1 MSEKEYIVVLKKGV
15 DFTRF
20 HEQMLELQGRD
31 GIPNRQVEVANERP
45 ASARLTHYYLT
56 DAEAS
61 ELQSNEDVIAVEIP
75 YWQNPHIEIGH
86 DGQGSDPE
94 RTYRKW
100 GQIDEFSD
108 GEGYPWQFPQAGGI
122 TKKAEP
128 WGLDTSTGSW
138 NNTYTGTYVYTAD
151 GEGVDIVI
159 QDTGVDA
166 EHYEFQDANGV
177 SRVNKIDWA
186 AVTGIGTSPSNLN
199 DYYRDWVGHGTHVAS
214 TAAGKS
220 MGYARGAQIYAQ
232 KLQFGAMTAE
242 WGGLSD
248 YTDYAD
254 AFDQIK
260 IFHRNKP
267 VDSNGNKRP
276 TIVNMSWGG
285 TFFFRSDY
293 ISSINYRGNTYSSD
307 ADLRPNNNTVDDHRH
322 RNLRYGV
329 SYSWYDSDNA
339 SGGGANWPYLQ
350 AKIPYY
356 SPTMVADIEE
366 LIDEGVHV
374 VTSAGNTNEYIAEPS
389 HVDWNNTITFATPS
403 PAPTTPYLGINSG
416 THYLHRGGI
425 HHPDSF
431 IVGNLNTTYRR
442 TFQVEDG
449 PGRPRGP
456 YKIAMHS
463 SSGRGP
469 GVALW
474 HPGSYILGAS
484 SGSGPFVSTSTGR
497 RLDGPNKYVLQG
509 ATEISHPLD
518 ATEGLIKLTGTS
530 MAAPGVA
537 GILSCIL
544 EKNPGLTPA
553 QLKTFVATSYNN
565 ATIENAIMEG
575 YPDDPNYIDGIT
587 VAGVE
592 VGWRS
597 HLPAAGGAL
606 MGGPN
611 RIAYQQYNTL
621 APTYSVTAPVT
632 IEEGSTDTINVSAN
646 NVTDGTTLYWTATPA
661 ADFSIPYG
669 SFNINNNI
677 GSFTLSPVEDSAT
690 EGDETATI
698 EIRTGST
705 SGTVV
710 ATTTFTITEPV
721 QLLPPT
727 YFIDV
732 PSTITVG
739 TPITVAVETQNVSNG
754 TVLYWEATP
763 TSSFQVTSVSSGQ
776 FTINSNRGS
785 FTLAAVSSTA
795 TQGTLTIRTG
805 SPTGTSVAT
814 STFTI
819 APAPTAPPTSSGG
832 TFTTYVGRPHTTRR
846 SSIVDAIV
854 RELKKI
860 NGSAAFLTDV
870 FNNVHPRL
878 KFWDEIEEFPAIHL
892 NAGSETR
899 EYQAAGYRD
908 RYLSITIRCYVQE
921 EDAVIALDKLLEDV
935 ETVLDEQAA
944 LSYTDKQGVAQKT
957 LDIKIVS
964 IETDEG
970 VLEPYGVGEILI
982 QVHY

>member
-86 DGQGSDPE
+86 DGEGSDPE
-94 RTYRKW
+94 RTYKKW
-100 GQIDEFSD
+100 GQTDEFSE
-108 GEGYPWQFPQAGGI
+108 GEGYPWQFPQSGGI
-122 TKKAEP
+122 TNKAEP
-128 WGLDTSTGSW
+128 WEPGPPGGGW
-138 NNTYTGTYVYTAD
+138 NSTYTGTYVYGAD

-186 AVTGIGTSPSNLN
+186 AVTGIGTSPSSLN
-199 DYYRDWVGHGTHVAS
+199 DYYRDWIGHGTHVAS

-232 KLQFGAMTAE
+232 KLAFGAMAAGY
-242 WGGLSD
+242 GGLSE

-254 AFDQIK
+254 CFDQIK

-276 TIVNMSWGG
+276 TIVNMSWGV
-285 TFFFRSDY
+285 TFNFRSDY

-307 ADLRPNNNTVDDHRH
+307 ADLRPNGDSVEDHRY
-322 RNLRYGV
+322 RNLHYGV
-329 SYSWYDSDNA
+329 AWLRYTTDYA
-339 SGGGANWPYLQ
+339 STGGENWPYLSAKMAAYQ
-350 AKIPYY
+350 A
-356 SPTMVADIEE
+356 TLLAEIEE

-374 VTSAGNTNEYIAEPS
+374 VTSAGNSNEYIAEPS

-403 PAPTTPYLGINSG
+403 PAPAVPYIAQPSG
-416 THYLHRGGI
+416 TWYLHRGGL
-425 HHPDSF
+425 HHPDAF
-431 IVGNLNTTYRR
+431 IVGNLFTGYDQ
-442 TFQVEDG
+442 TFQEGDTGRLTG
-449 PGRPRGP
+449 PR
-456 YKIAMHS
+456 KIAIS
-463 SSGRGP
+463 TSSGRGP

-474 HPGSYILGAS
+474 HPGTYILGAS
-484 SGSGPFVSTSTGR
+484 SGSGPFVPTDPSRATYNA
-497 RLDGPNKYVLQG
+497 PNKYVLEG
-509 ATEISHPLD
+509 ATEIRHPLD
-518 ATEGLIKLTGTS
+518 LTEGLLKLSGTS

-553 QLKTFVATSYNN
+553 QLKTFVETSSNN
-565 ATIENAIMEG
+565 ATIEDAIQEG
-575 YPDDPNYIDGIT
+575 YPDHPDYIDGIYVYGT
-587 VAGVE
+587 E
-592 VGWRS
+592 TGWRS
-597 HLPAAGGAL
+597 HLRNGGGL

-611 RIAYQQYNTL
+611 RMAYQQYNTL
-621 APTYSVTAPVT
+621 APTYSVTAPAT
-632 IEEGSTDTINVSAN
+632 IEENSTDTINVSTTD
-646 NVTDGTTLYWTATPA
+646 VTDGTTLYWTVTPA
-661 ADFSIPYG
+661 ADFSISYG

-677 GSFTLSPVEDSAT
+677 GSFTLSPVDDSVP

-705 SGTVV
+705 SGTIV

-739 TPITVAVETQNVSNG
+739 TSTTVTVITQNVSNG

-785 FTLAAVSSTA
+785 FTLIALSSTA
-795 TQGTLTIRTG
+795 TQGSLTIRTG

>member
-75 YWQNPHIEIGH
+75 YWQNPHIEISH
-86 DGQGSDPE
+86 DGQGSDPQ

-108 GEGYPWQFPQAGGI
+108 GEGYPWQFAQAGGI
-122 TKKAEP
+122 TNKAEP
-128 WGLDTSTGSW
+128 WGLNPDTGVW
-138 NNTYTGTYVYTAD
+138 NSTYTGTYVYGAD

-166 EHYEFQDANGV
+166 DHYEFQDANGV

-186 AVTGIGTSPSNLN
+186 AVTGIGTTLYNVD
-199 DYYRDWVGHGTHVAS
+199 DYYRDWIGHGTHVAS

-232 KLQFGAMTAE
+232 KLQFGGLGSGYG
-242 WGGLSD
+242 GGLAQF
-248 YTDYAD
+248 TAYAD

-260 IFHRNKP
+260 IFHRNKT

-276 TIVNMSWGG
+276 TIVNMSWGW
-285 TFFFRSDY
+285 TAQFRSDY

-307 ADLRPNNNTVDDHRH
+307 ADLRPNNDSIDDHRH
-322 RNLRYGV
+322 RNLHYGV
-329 SYSWYDSDNA
+329 AYSYYDTNHPVT
-339 SGGGANWPYLQ
+339 GGPDYPYTL
-350 AKIPYY
+350 AKIPFYQA
-356 SPTMVADIEE
+356 TLVAEIDE

-374 VTSAGNTNEYIAEPS
+374 VTSAGNSNEYIAEPS

-403 PAPTTPYLGINSG
+403 PAPTTPYPGLNSG
-416 THYLHRGGI
+416 THYLHRGGV

-431 IVGNLNTTYRR
+431 IVGNLHTMYRR
-442 TFQVEDG
+442 TWNAGTG
-449 PGRPRGP
+449 PASGP
-456 YKIAMHS
+456 YKLAIHS

-474 HPGSYILGAS
+474 HPGTYILGAS
-484 SGSGPFVSTSTGR
+484 SGSGPFLATDPNR
-497 RLDGPNKYVLQG
+497 QDINAPNKYVFQG
-509 ATEISHPLD
+509 ATEIRHPLD
-518 ATEGLIKLTGTS
+518 STEGLLKLTGTS
-530 MAAPGVA
+530 MASPGVV

-553 QLKTFVATSYNN
+553 QLKTFVATSSNN
-565 ATIENAIMEG
+565 ATIENAIQEG
-575 YPDDPNYIDGIT
+575 YPDDPAYIDGIT
-587 VAGVE
+587 VVNTE

-597 HLPAAGGAL
+597 HLGAVTGP

-621 APTYSVTAPVT
+621 APTYSVTAPAT
-632 IEEGSTDTINVSAN
+632 IEEDATGTINVSAN
-646 NVTDGTTLYWTATPA
+646 NVTDGTTLYWTVTPA
-661 ADFSIPYG
+661 ADFSISYG

-677 GSFTLSPVEDSAT
+677 GSFTLSPVEDSVT
-690 EGDETATI
+690 EGNETATI

-710 ATTTFTITEPV
+710 ATTTFTVTEPV
-721 QLLPPT
+721 QLLPAT

-732 PSTITVG
+732 PSTVTVG
-739 TPITVAVETQNVSNG
+739 TPTTITIITQNVLNG
-754 TVLYWEATP
+754 TVLYWEASP

-776 FTINSNRGS
+776 LTINSNRGS
-785 FTLAAVSSTA
+785 FTLTALSSTA
-795 TQGTLTIRTG
+795 TQGILTIRTG
-805 SPTGTSVAT
+805 SPTGTSVAA

-819 APAPTAPPTSSGG
+819 APAPTAPVTSSGG

-846 SSIVDAIV
+846 SSIIEALV